1 MHKSIARVALLV
13 EDYDR
18 AIAYY
23 QDKLGFTLLEDTQL
37 PEQDKRWVVMAPP
50 GGKGAELVLAHAQKV
65 IEKAAVGNQAGGRV
79 FLFLQTDDF
88 ERDYQAMK
96 DKGIRFMEQPREE
109 PYGTVVVFADLYGNL
124 WDLIQMK

>member
-50 GGKGAELVLAHAQKV
+50 GGKGAELVLAYAQKV

-96 DKGIRFMEQPREE
+96 DKGVRFMEQPREE

>member
-1 MHKSIARVALLV
+1 MQKSIARVSLLV
-13 EDYDR
+13 EDYDQ

-23 QDKLGFTLLEDTQL
+23 QDKLGFSLLEDTFL
-37 PEQDKRWVVMAPP
+37 PEENKRWVVMAPP
-50 GGKGAELVLAHAQKV
+50 GGNGAELVLALAEKV

-88 ERDYQAMK
+88 TRDYQAMK
-96 DKGIRFMEQPREE
+96 DKGVRFTEQPREE
-109 PYGTVVVFADLYGNL
+109 PYGTVVVFTDLYGNL